1 MLTLVKKPT
10 CQQPSKFANPS
21 STQLLGKKRR
31 PRLYSFHTNYKRLLS
46 NMYTI
51 ITRHVE
57 MKNSGRLGMVDAEP
71 VGFEGPAPKTVDPL
85 EFVVFKTDELVLHLG
100 NNLSLCSI
108 CKAKKKNRNK
118 KNEVKYARETSPC

>member
-1 MLTLVKKPT
+1 MLTLAKKPT

-31 PRLYSFHTNYKRLLS
+31 ERLYSFHTNYKRLLS

-85 EFVVFKTDELVLHLG
+85 EFVVFKTDELVLYLG
-100 NNLSLCSI
+100 NNHQFFSLLNLQR
-108 CKAKKKNRNK
+108 KKKEK
-118 KNEVKYARETSPC
+118 K